1 MRKGMLMSI
10 LRRRE
15 HSSSSSPYIR
25 DYVYAKRKEDRV
37 EITEDWVKSTRRT
50 FTQSSSFAG
59 AAGDSEGCDLIN
71 PDGYVPEI
79 AFSGRS
85 NVGKSSLLNAL
96 VGSGTMARVSGKPG
110 HTRGVNFFALGSTEA
125 FLVDLPGYGFAK
137 VGSKKD
143 RKVVEDRAIGYA
155 VGRDRN
161 VLRKVFV
168 LIDSRRG
175 LMPIDREV
183 LKRFDKY
190 GTDATL
196 VLTKIDTLKSETALR
211 HVLNSVG
218 SELENFTCLDAYVHF
233 ISVHKNL
240 GIEPLRMSIARAVN
254 PLLGFDG

>member
-1 MRKGMLMSI
+1 M
-10 LRRRE
+10 
-15 HSSSSSPYIR
+15 R
-25 DYVYAKRKEDRV
+25 DYVYAKDASDCV
-37 EITEDWVKSTRRT
+37 DVTEDWIKRTRSTFGRR
-50 FTQSSSFAG
+50 SEFAG

-71 PDGYVPEI
+71 PDGMVPEI

-110 HTRGVNFFALGSTEA
+110 HTRGVNYFTLGNEA
-125 FLVDLPGYGFAK
+125 YLVDLPGYGFAK

-155 VGRDRN
+155 VGRDRS

-196 VLTKIDTLKSETALR
+196 VLTKVDTLKSETALR
-211 HVLNSVG
+211 RVLDSVG
-218 SELENFTCLDAYVHF
+218 SELESFTCLDAYIHF

-240 GIEPLRMSIARAVN
+240 GIDSLRMSIARAVD
-254 PLLGFDG
+254 PF

>member
-1 MRKGMLMSI
+1 MYS
-10 LRRRE
+10 
-15 HSSSSSPYIR
+15 
-25 DYVYAKRKEDRV
+25 KRKDDRV
-37 EITEDWVKSTRRT
+37 EITEDWVRSTKRT
-50 FTQSSSFAG
+50 FTRKSAFAG
-59 AAGDSEGCDLIN
+59 AASDSEGCDLIN
-71 PDGYVPEI
+71 PEGIVPEI

-110 HTRGVNFFALGSTEA
+110 HTRGVNFFSLGEA

-183 LKRFDKY
+183 LKQFDKY

-196 VLTKIDTLKSETALR
+196 VLTKVDTLKSETELR
-211 HVLNSVG
+211 RVLNSVG

-240 GIEPLRMSIARAVN
+240 GIESLRMSIARAVD
-254 PLLGFDG
+254 PMLGG